1 MELQRPKLTPLACD
15 AFYRHRVRHRF
26 PTSKK
31 YDFRTMIISR
41 NFICS
46 ARRILQNKTLQ
57 LILERSVPSSYLFP
71 SNIASLFTVD
81 EPTCIAILELIRPEF
96 RNLTIWKHR
105 NFNSSTISRRV
116 TDLLFGISNLS
127 ITSSHR
133 CPIIEETFGRLSPAI
148 KVLQCPAFFL
158 HLYNHYT
165 PMTLDI
171 FQTDLS
177 MRFLGRRY
185 YPTPLN
191 VIFRHS
197 IRSLRLTIDSTNDIV
212 TGNGCPINQAVRDV
226 SITMTN
232 ERFYMQ
238 LNSNFCRFLPQLQKL
253 FFAGAFT
260 VFSVHNHHQ
269 PIVRHLMLLSR
280 FAEETLGEFPHIQEV
295 AFEVHLKAECYQI
308 DSEQKYLEKVAE
320 CQFFNKE
327 NCKLL
332 TTPLSDSDANI
343 LSINKVDGKSVL
355 RCALSNRTTFFL
367 HVSIEHLEW
376 ETSSADSFD
385 YVLDNEEYPVMI
397 MGNEEW

>member
-197 IRSLRLTIDSTNDIV
+197 IRSLRLTIDSTNDI
-212 TGNGCPINQAVRDV
+212 
-226 SITMTN
+226 
-232 ERFYMQ
+232 

-320 CQFFNKE
+320 Y
-327 NCKLL
+327 
-332 TTPLSDSDANI
+332 SDANI